1 MSLINKVNYL
11 MLLIYSMVFFSVLGI
26 GYRTIIAL
34 ISLWVIGEF
43 SYDWHQV
50 IIGLKMAIVAGFAV
64 TLAAFV
70 FNKIDEYN
78 ARKKLPTEP
87 DK

>member
-1 MSLINKVNYL
+1 MPLISKVNYL
-11 MLLIYSMVFFSVLGI
+11 MLFIYSIVFFSVLGI

-43 SYDWHQV
+43 SYNWHQV
-50 IIGLKMAIVAGFAV
+50 VIGLKMAVVAGFSV
-64 TLAAFV
+64 TLAAFI

-78 ARKKLPTEP
+78 ARKNPPTDP

>member
-11 MLLIYSMVFFSVLGI
+11 MLFIYSMVFFSVLGI

-50 IIGLKMAIVAGFAV
+50 IIGLKMAVVAGFAV
-64 TLAAFV
+64 TLAAFI
-70 FNKIDEYN
+70 FNKIEEYYTH
-78 ARKKLPTEP
+78 KKPPTDPNE
-87 DK
+87 